1 MVSKIYKNNLF
12 IKSEFDYI
20 EKASLKKFF
29 NFIMLLSYLIIR
41 IFIINIYKDVKL
53 KKDKN
58 EIRTI
63 SRKK

>member
-1 MVSKIYKNNLF
+1 
-12 IKSEFDYI
+12 
-20 EKASLKKFF
+20 
-29 NFIMLLSYLIIR
+29 MLLSHLIIR

-63 SRKK
+63 SRKKQNNDDKNIFI